1 MIWQAFK
8 MALSSI
14 WANKSRAFL
23 TMLGVIIG
31 IASVATLMA
40 IGEGLKRD
48 VEKTVKDL
56 GSNLVFIVGGEIPIG
71 QGQSNM
77 SSMGNPASLISGDI
91 LKYQDV
97 EEIRKIEG
105 VEAVSPMAMVAGALK
120 KDDKIASPLIAGLEP
135 AMKNIMTGF
144 KLSHGR
150 FLEESD
156 KDKNVIVIADKIR
169 GQLFDDRED
178 VIGEKITLDKTEFEI
193 IGQLSLPTSNS
204 LFSSDLESICA
215 IPFAQAKKF
224 SQNQEKILRIGIKV
238 NDNYKIDDI
247 VPKIEENMLL
257 RHPKEDFTVAT
268 QEDLLG
274 MLSTILNLLTTAV
287 AAIAAISL
295 IVGGVGIMNIMLVS
309 VTERT
314 REIGLRKAVGATPW
328 IILWQ
333 FLIEAVV
340 LALFGGAIGIL
351 FTFLGTQIVVW
362 KSSLTP
368 VITPYSLI
376 LAAGICV
383 IVGIVFG
390 FLPALRAAR
399 KNPIDALRYE

>member
-1 MIWQAFK
+1 VIWQAFK

-14 WANKSRAFL
+14 WANKSRSFL
-23 TMLGVIIG
+23 TMLGIIIG

-40 IGEGLKRD
+40 IGEGLKQD
-48 VEKTVKDL
+48 VSKTVKDL
-56 GSNLVFIVGGEIPIG
+56 GSNIVIVLSGDIPIG
-71 QGQSNM
+71 EGQGM
-77 SSMGNPASLISGDI
+77 TSMGNPASLISGDI

-105 VEAVSPMAMVAGALK
+105 VEAVSPMAMVPGSFK
-120 KDDKIASPLIAGLEP
+120 KDGKVSTPIIAGLEP
-135 AMKNIMTGF
+135 DIRKIMTGF
-144 KLSHGR
+144 KLSRGR
-150 FLEESD
+150 FIEDTD
-156 KDKNVIVIADKIR
+156 KDKNVVVVGDKVR
-169 GQLFDDRED
+169 KQLFDERED
-178 VIGEKITLDKTEFEI
+178 ILGEKIMLDKTEFEI
-193 IGQLSLPTSNS
+193 IGQLSPPTSSS
-204 LFSSDLESICA
+204 LFSSDFETLSA

-224 SQNQEKILRIGIKV
+224 TQNQEKILRIGIKV
-238 NDNYKIDDI
+238 NDNFKVDDI
-247 VPKIEENMLL
+247 VPKIKENMLL
-257 RHPKEDFTVAT
+257 RHPKEDFTVVT

-274 MLSTILNLLTTAV
+274 MLNTIVNLLTTAV

-383 IVGIVFG
+383 IVGIIFG
-390 FLPALRAAR
+390 FLPALRAAS